1 MLFQEIQPDR
11 NILCLQMHT
20 VISIGSH
27 HSTGLVTD
35 QRIYIQENI
44 FRSSASFAISAF
56 LASIPSLVI

>member
-35 QRIYIQENI
+35 QRIYIQEKYLPVI
-44 FRSSASFAISAF
+44 RQLCDFCISGF
-56 LASIPSLVI
+56 LRW